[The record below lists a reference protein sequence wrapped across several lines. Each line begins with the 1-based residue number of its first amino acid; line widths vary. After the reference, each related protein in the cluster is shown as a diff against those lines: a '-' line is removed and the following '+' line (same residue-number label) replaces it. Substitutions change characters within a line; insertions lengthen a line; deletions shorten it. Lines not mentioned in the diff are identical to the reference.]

1 MYLALSIF
9 LFAVCNTDVSR
20 TFYININVF
29 SIYIQKY
36 SSPRLKTLQINENIM
51 FSGARCL
58 KHTQMV
64 DGRVR
69 VAGASLLHP
78 ADATACG
85 QACQH
90 AGHPATRVRRI

>member
-29 SIYIQKY
+29 PIYIQKY
-36 SSPRLKTLQINENIM
+36 SSLRLKTLQINENIM

-58 KHTQMV
+58 EHTQMV

-85 QACQH
+85 QACPH
-90 AGHPATRVRRI
+90 AGPPATRVRRI